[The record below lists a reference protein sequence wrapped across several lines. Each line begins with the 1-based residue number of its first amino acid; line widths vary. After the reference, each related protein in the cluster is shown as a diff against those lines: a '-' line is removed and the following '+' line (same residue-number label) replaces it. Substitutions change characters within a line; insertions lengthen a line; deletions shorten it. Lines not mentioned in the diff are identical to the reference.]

1 LLLVGGGA
9 RGAAEHRDG
18 EPSHRPR
25 PGLDAKKKTL
35 SAAERDEAAR
45 AAWRAR
51 ARGIDAARFVWVDE
65 TGSHRGMTP
74 RFGRAPRGRRA
85 HGAAPRNRGANR
97 TLVAALTLA
106 GPGPGLLFDGAIDGD
121 RFAGYVRHVLAPTLA
136 PGQIVV
142 MDNLR
147 AHHRDDVRDAIAA
160 RDAELWFLPPYSP
173 DLNPIEEA
181 FSKLKAHLRRAEAR
195 TTEALAAATWAGL
208 AAITPK
214 DARGWSRHAGYR
226 RPRRRRAPSQPTASA

>member
-1 LLLVGGGA
+1 MGGGA

-85 HGAAPRNRGANR
+85 HGAAPRNRGVNR
-97 TLVAALTLA
+97 TLVAALTYD
-106 GPGPGLLFDGAIDGD
+106 GPGPGLLFDGPIDGD
-121 RFAGYVRHVLAPTLA
+121 RFSAYVRHVLAPSLKA
-136 PGQIVV
+136 GQIVAL
-142 MDNLR
+142 DNLR
-147 AHHRDDVRDAIAA
+147 AHHRDDVRAAIEARGAA
-160 RDAELWFLPPYSP
+160 LWFLPAYSP
-173 DLNPIEEA
+173 DLNPIEEG

-226 RPRRRRAPSQPTASA
+226 RPRRRRAPSQPTAAA

>member
-1 LLLVGGGA
+1 MGGGA

-142 MDNLR
+142 VDTLSAHAHPGAR
-147 AHHRDDVRDAIAA
+147 AAIEARGAA
-160 RDAELWFLPPYSP
+160 LWFLPAYSP
-173 DLNPIEEA
+173 DLNPIEEG

-195 TTEALAAATWAGL
+195 TDDALAAAIWDGL
-208 AAITPK
+208 ASLTRA
-214 DARGWSRHAGYR
+214 DARGWYRHAGYR
-226 RPRRRRAPSQPTASA
+226 PLRRRRAPRARTSAA